1 MLTKAGNMS
10 QNPEPARVSSPGRIL
25 SRELDARGWTQKDFA
40 EIMNCPAQAIN
51 EIIKGTKQITPET
64 AYDLSETLGTSPNF
78 WANLESK
85 YRRGFSDREH
95 LLINLPE
102 FPGSCFVEET
112 LGTQNQ
118 D

>member
-10 QNPEPARVSSPGRIL
+10 QNPEPARILTPGRIL
-25 SRELDARGWTQKDFA
+25 SRELDARGWTQKDLA
-40 EIMNCPAQAIN
+40 KIMNRPPQAIN

-85 YRRGFSDREH
+85 YRLH
-95 LLINLPE
+95 LAKKDKEQKVLHLAKW
-102 FPGSCFVEET
+102 
-112 LGTQNQ
+112 QNSNTVKLLQ

>member
-1 MLTKAGNMS
+1 MLTKAGYMS
-10 QNPEPARVSSPGRIL
+10 HNPEPARVSSPGRIL
-25 SRELDARGWTQKDFA
+25 NRELDARGWTQKDLA

-51 EIIKGTKQITPET
+51 EIIEGTKQIAPET

-102 FPGSCFVEET
+102 FPGSRFIEET
-112 LGTQNQ
+112 LGTQ
-118 D
+118 DED